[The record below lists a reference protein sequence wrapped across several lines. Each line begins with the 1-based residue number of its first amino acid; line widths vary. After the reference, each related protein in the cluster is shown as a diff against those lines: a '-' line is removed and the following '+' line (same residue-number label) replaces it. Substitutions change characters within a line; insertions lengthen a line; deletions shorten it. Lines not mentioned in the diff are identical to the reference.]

1 MFAKIRI
8 TGDVELLT
16 AMHIGGNAEYMG
28 IGSVDSPVIK
38 DGRTGLPFIPGSSF
52 KGRMR
57 TLLAEKYPGSS
68 EKPEDDSPRVARLF
82 GVSKLLIEE
91 YLSKS
96 ARKKIKKKKVHIEPT
111 IIKTR
116 QLTESRLQIYDLF
129 LAGGLDPGG
138 KSFHSGGASPGSATE
153 ITAQIFT
160 VTDGI
165 PDAPKLVEA
174 AVPGSVFRM
183 EMIYEACEED
193 TFLEDMETLAQGLRL
208 LRENRLGGCKAR
220 GFGEIRFSH
229 ICAEPIIGSV
239 PDDLMTKCRRILG
252 QGAEEESRI

>member
-16 AMHIGGNAEYMG
+16 GMHIGGNAEYMV

-38 DGRTGLPFIPGSSF
+38 DGRTGLPFIPGTSF

-96 ARKKIKKKKVHIEPT
+96 ARKKIRKKKVHIEPT
-111 IIKTR
+111 LIKTR

-129 LAGGLDPGG
+129 LSDVPGSDGLDPD
-138 KSFHSGGASPGSATE
+138 SATE
-153 ITAQIFT
+153 ITSQIFT
-160 VTDGI
+160 ATDGI

-174 AVPGSVFRM
+174 AVPGLVFRM

-193 TFLEDMETLAQGLRL
+193 TLLEDMETLAQGLRL

-229 ICAEPIIGSV
+229 ICAEPVIGSV
-239 PDDLMTKCRRILG
+239 PDDQMSECRHILE
-252 QGAEEESRI
+252 QESGTQ